1 MACARHKPYFI
12 INMKNNI
19 KLIKKE
25 NNQSNKKILVIGVF
39 HGDETQGEFFINS
52 YLKKNTTTKN
62 NIFYIPKLNPSQ
74 KRKNLNNVDL
84 NRNFPTK
91 NWTLSEPTSDY
102 FGGYKP
108 NSEVETQFLVDLI
121 NKNNFSAIITIH
133 SPYKVVNFDGPAE
146 NLAKIAS
153 SIIGYPISNDIGYP
167 TPGSFGTYCGIERK
181 IPTLTIEI
189 DEDENMELLNK
200 KFHKFFE
207 YLEND
212 F

>member
-1 MACARHKPYFI
+1 MQFAQAIFYFFG
-12 INMKNNI
+12 MNNKI

-25 NNQSNKKILVIGVF
+25 NKISDKNILIIGVF
-39 HGDETQGEFFINS
+39 HGDEPQGEYFINS
-52 YLKKNTTTKN
+52 YLQKDFLFKN
-62 NIFYIPKLNPSQ
+62 NLYFIPKLNSSN
-74 KRKNLNNVDL
+74 KRKNINNVDL

-91 NWTLSEPTSDY
+91 NWILGEVDSDY
-102 FGGYKP
+102 FGGFEP
-108 NSEVETQFLVDLI
+108 NSEIETQFLVDLI

-146 NLAKIAS
+146 ELANVAS
-153 SIIGYPISNDIGYP
+153 SILGYPTSSDIGYP

-189 DEDENMELLNK
+189 DEEENMELLNK
-200 KFHKFFE
+200 KFHTFFE